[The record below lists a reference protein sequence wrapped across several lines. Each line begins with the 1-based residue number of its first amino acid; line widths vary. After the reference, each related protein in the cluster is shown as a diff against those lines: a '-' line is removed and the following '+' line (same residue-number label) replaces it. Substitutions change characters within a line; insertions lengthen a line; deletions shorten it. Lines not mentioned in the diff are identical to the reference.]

1 MQRRSILALL
11 APCALLSATAL
22 VSATA
27 LAEPGQPP
35 PAGSTVWPSD
45 VPADPAADPAA
56 PSAPTEAPPIPT
68 GAPAEATTPPTLPA
82 PEAGTPIAGF
92 AMRPP
97 VASAL
102 YLQGFDVSWETR
114 PHRLHSL
121 VLVADAGAP
130 SAQTP
135 PSGGLLAAVR
145 GGSWADGEVAN
156 DAAMVN
162 LAYGGISSESTPI
175 YRGAVRASLK
185 GDAALGGAAPARVTI
200 PVEVPLSGGAA
211 APTTGGTAAP
221 TAPGPATAVPPT
233 DAPVAPTDAPV
244 AAAAQY
250 DGGAVFLQ
258 GLAIETDAAHPDGFT
273 PHTLAVELGPV
284 TVTNGVGRFD
294 LTIEVQAAAVPD
306 RDQHLA
312 GYGAEV
318 EVGWVLVPAA
328 AERVHR
334 LEASGGATHGIEVD
348 AAQSH
353 AEPVPLPVG
362 ADLRQ
367 GTTDVAVGLSGFR
380 VAIDQSGIDAG
391 RYLRDLGITVADTGV
406 DPWRRRWDGVVEAR
420 FSNAG
425 DVTRSESVALEADVT
440 VLELG
445 AGDRAWSGSWTTPV
459 TSGPQQMAYPGPGR
473 TGRR

>member
-1 MQRRSILALL
+1 MQRRTILALL
-11 APCALLSATAL
+11 APCALLSAP
-22 VSATA
+22 A

-35 PAGSTVWPSD
+35 PPGLTVWPSD
-45 VPADPAADPAA
+45 I
-56 PSAPTEAPPIPT
+56 PTET
-68 GAPAEATTPPTLPA
+68 PAEPGGAQAIPETGTASAPPTLPA
-82 PEAGTPIAGF
+82 PDVGTPIALF

-121 VLVADAGAP
+121 VVVADAGAP

-185 GDAALGGAAPARVTI
+185 GEAAPLGGAEPARVTI

-211 APTTGGTAAP
+211 APT
-221 TAPGPATAVPPT
+221 APGPAAVAPGTATTIPDPAAAVPPT
-233 DAPVAPTDAPV
+233 DAPVVP
-244 AAAAQY
+244 AAQY

-273 PHTLAVELGPV
+273 PHTLAVQLGPV
-284 TVTNGVGRFD
+284 TVTNGVARFD
-294 LTIEVQAAAVPD
+294 LTLEVQAAAVPD

-334 LEASGGATHGIEVD
+334 LEAAGGATHGIEVD
-348 AAQSH
+348 AQRGH

-391 RYLRDLGITVADTGV
+391 RYLRDLGITVADAGV

-459 TSGPQQMAYPGPGR
+459 TSGPQQMAYPGPGW
-473 TGRR
+473 TGQR